1 MIKKLQIKFVI
12 LSMSALLLVLSIIM
26 VSINL
31 VNYHSVI
38 RDADKVLVL
47 LSENQGK
54 FPVRKGEKDM
64 MGKELPPNMSPEL
77 PYESRYFSVSLNK
90 NTGSVIQ
97 AETSRITSVDTSE
110 AIAYAQEVID
120 SGRTGGFLSRFRY
133 LVNTGTD
140 SVQVI
145 FLDCGRRLDS
155 FRAFLLASVGIS
167 FAGYLVVFAL
177 IAFLSHRIIRPIS
190 ESYEKQK
197 RFITDAGHEI
207 KTPLTIIH
215 ADADVLEMELGENEW
230 LQDIQKQ
237 ARRLTSLT
245 NDLVFL
251 ARMEESSDSMTM
263 IEFPVS
269 DVISEACASFQAL
282 AQTQNKTLQCRIK
295 PMLSLKGNEK
305 AIQQLIH
312 LLLDNALKYSP
323 AGSTISLTLEKQNK
337 QLILSVFNPT
347 EQKIEKENL
356 PQLFERF
363 YRMDPSRNSQPGGH
377 GIGLSVAKAIVT
389 AHNGKIQARTTDGK
403 SLLILVTFPL

>member
-1 MIKKLQIKFVI
+1 
-12 LSMSALLLVLSIIM
+12 
-26 VSINL
+26 
-31 VNYHSVI
+31 
-38 RDADKVLVL
+38 
-47 LSENQGK
+47 
-54 FPVRKGEKDM
+54 
-64 MGKELPPNMSPEL
+64 
-77 PYESRYFSVSLNK
+77 
-90 NTGSVIQ
+90 
-97 AETSRITSVDTSE
+97 
-110 AIAYAQEVID
+110 
-120 SGRTGGFLSRFRY
+120 
-133 LVNTGTD
+133 
-140 SVQVI
+140 
-145 FLDCGRRLDS
+145 
-155 FRAFLLASVGIS
+155 
-167 FAGYLVVFAL
+167 
-177 IAFLSHRIIRPIS
+177 
-190 ESYEKQK
+190 
-197 RFITDAGHEI
+197 
-207 KTPLTIIH
+207 
-215 ADADVLEMELGENEW
+215 
-230 LQDIQKQ
+230 
-237 ARRLTSLT
+237 
-245 NDLVFL
+245 
-251 ARMEESSDSMTM
+251 MEESSDSMTM

-363 YRMDPSRNSQPGGH
+363 YRMDPSRNSQTGGH

>member
-363 YRMDPSRNSQPGGH
+363 YRMDPSRNSQTGGH

>member
-295 PMLSLKGNEK
+295 PMLSLKGNGK

-363 YRMDPSRNSQPGGH
+363 YRMDPSRNSQTGGH